1 MAIYTRSEILA
12 EQHLDGKDDRYMTI
26 IQIHFLV
33 FLLLQG
39 LKSGFHL
46 DDDCIAALHASLKET
61 RCQLARD
68 VRYLKVMK
76 PTSVERAST
85 KNIDQNQDERT
96 IEQKEDDSTGAND
109 T

>member
-1 MAIYTRSEILA
+1 MTMAMYTRSEILA

-26 IQIHFLV
+26 IR
-33 FLLLQG
+33 